1 MKMLYKKKLALAK
14 ALKCISICM
23 GVLCVSSCNQ
33 TESIG
38 TTILLTEENMPR
50 LDTLYLE
57 KIDLNET
64 ILDAYSF
71 VHKNLIIS
79 INSSHP
85 NPYFLTVTNLSGE
98 IIAEYYKKG
107 KGPEEF
113 IGVVT
118 QLHNNQLLIYDPS
131 AKKIV
136 RMDIDSI
143 ASLKYDYHP
152 KISTIST
159 SINRGYA
166 FTNETSITAYNIGY
180 LAGMTTD
187 PTIPEYIHIDVKTG
201 ICDSIVMDPRFFA
214 GGVTGGQLV
223 YSSKENIYM
232 MAFTRRPQIDM
243 LDKNLN
249 KIKTYVGPEEN
260 DVEFELIDKWGN
272 LREKGGKLSFFF
284 ESSTISENNIF
295 FINSRTYKV
304 AKPDYRKNEAQYY
317 VDYQEIWRFNSK
329 GDFINR
335 YKVPN
340 TYGRLFAPSYCE
352 ETKTLYVNGYDED
365 GELCLYKCSLK

>member
-1 MKMLYKKKLALAK
+1 MKSSS
-14 ALKCISICM
+14 ISLLSII
-23 GVLCVSSCNQ
+23 LCFAAIAGCHPKQ
-33 TESIG
+33 ELPEKE
-38 TTILLTEENMPR
+38 ILLTEENMPR

-85 NPYFLTVTNLSGE
+85 NPYFLTITNLSGE

-107 KGPEEF
+107 EGPEEF

-118 QLHNNQLLIYDPS
+118 QLHNNQLLVYDPIV
-131 AKKIV
+131 KKIV
-136 RMDIDSI
+136 KMDIDSI

-180 LAGMTTD
+180 LAGMSTD
-187 PTIPEYIHIDVKTG
+187 PNIPEYVHINIETG

-223 YSSKENIYM
+223 YSSKGNIYM
-232 MAFTRRPQIDM
+232 MAFARRPQIDI
-243 LDKNLN
+243 LDCHEN
-249 KIKTYVGPEEN
+249 KIKSYIGPEPN
-260 DVEFELIDKWGN
+260 DVEFETIDEWGN
-272 LREKGGKLSFFF
+272 LREKGAKISFFF

-304 AKPDYRKNEAQYY
+304 AKPDYRKNESQYY
-317 VDYQEIWRFNSK
+317 VDYQEIWRFSHN

-335 YKVPN
+335 YKIPN
-340 TYGRLFAPSYCE
+340 AYGRLFAPSYCE
-352 ETKTLYVNGYDED
+352 ETKTLYVNSYDEE
-365 GELCLYKCSLK
+365 GELGLYKCSLK

>member
-1 MKMLYKKKLALAK
+1 MKKLLFALLLIATIGCQK
-14 ALKCISICM
+14 EQ
-23 GVLCVSSCNQ
+23 Q
-33 TESIG
+33 TSDK
-38 TTILLTEENMPR
+38 TILLTEDNMPR

-57 KIDLNET
+57 KVDLNEN

-85 NPYFLTVTNLSGE
+85 NPYFLTITNLSGE

-107 KGPEEF
+107 NGPEEF
-113 IGVVT
+113 IGIST
-118 QLHNNQLLIYDPS
+118 QLQDNYLLINDPVS
-131 AKKIV
+131 QKIV
-136 RMDIDSI
+136 KMNIDSI
-143 ASLKYDYHP
+143 ATLKYDYHP
-152 KISTIST
+152 QINTIST

-166 FTNETSITAYNIGY
+166 FTNDTSITAYNIGY

-201 ICDSIVMDPRFFA
+201 ICDNTAMDENFFA
-214 GGVTGGQLV
+214 SGVTGGQLV

-260 DVEFELIDKWGN
+260 DVEFELRDEWGN
-272 LREKGGKLSFFF
+272 LREKDGKISFFF

-295 FINSRTYKV
+295 FVNSRTYKV

-352 ETKTLYVNGYDED
+352 ETKTLYVNSYDEE